1 MSKTDREDADSGGG
15 NSSDDDGADGSDVFD
30 TKCGD
35 YTDDSD

>member
-15 NSSDDDGADGSDVFD
+15 NSSDDDGDVFD

-35 YTDDSD
+35 YDDESD